1 MENRPCPLSPGPY
14 LQEFELDRSLCSQ
27 ECAHLWFYLRDLYKK
42 KRHVLKSGTT
52 NQTGQKVKKKRFI
65 TIRESPMPMQLYTLP
80 YSLWPAGY
88 A

>member
-1 MENRPCPLSPGPY
+1 MFTRVCT
-14 LQEFELDRSLCSQ
+14 SLV
-27 ECAHLWFYLRDLYKK
+27 LFKRDLKDLK

-52 NQTGQKVKKKRFI
+52 NQTGQKVNKKRFI

-88 A
+88 V